1 MISELKRYFFIAAV
15 GCVSALVGCEYTGT
29 GDSNSFNSYPDWANF
44 SGVYKG
50 AGGGTLVSAFTSDPG
65 NGGTPGGTNFL
76 NATEN
81 VDTGNGSKT
90 SFGGTLS
97 HTPIVAASL
106 NITAGGYEFIDQ
118 GTGTLTGGGPGMKG
132 SVDYGTGAWSLDLQG
147 FPLASGQAIV
157 AKYSYIVAT
166 PGTPSTTSST
176 GQGSSGMA
184 IYSFTVFQAGNKIEI
199 TDNNGA
205 KYGGQLGKVVTTSG
219 ITAETDKQR
228 SATDTL
234 LPSVGDSVIAEYTAE
249 GTSAAG
255 VSVMLTG
262 TFQGVISRGSGA
274 DYLSD
279 RRMLGT
285 WSESKGVTGDINGA
299 SSPIAVSSATTT
311 PTTTP

>member
-65 NGGTPGGTNFL
+65 NGGTPGGTNFY

-81 VDTGNGSKT
+81 VGVGNGVNTTFS
-90 SFGGTLS
+90 GVLS
-97 HTPIVAASL
+97 HKPLVAGSL
-106 NITAGGYEFIDQ
+106 NITAGAIELVDQ
-118 GTGTLTGGGPGMKG
+118 GTGALTGSLGANG

-147 FPLASGQAIV
+147 IPVASGQTIV
-157 AKYSYIVAT
+157 AKYSYIVST
-166 PGTPSTTSST
+166 PGTPATSSST

-228 SATDTL
+228 SETDTL